1 MFNTITAAVQQ
12 LPSAAFPH
20 VAHLRTQRAFSS
32 SRGGAGRGEPMENGP
47 GYSWTNR
54 QCDDSRCRLS
64 SFSQPP
70 RDLCVD
76 TYVQNMSKGCQLLSA
91 SSQCALLE
99 CLKINTP
106 RNLRS
111 KIRGLT
117 TERSFFSLPFSS
129 PDWRVAKVTGRLVAV
144 SDCTGQMGQSAA
156 CMSG

>member
-1 MFNTITAAVQQ
+1 MCLTP
-12 LPSAAFPH
+12 L
-20 VAHLRTQRAFSS
+20 LLLSS
-32 SRGGAGRGEPMENGP
+32 SSPQRPSPLSRSSGPSGPFPPPGAGRGEPMKNGP
-47 GYSWTNR
+47 GYSWRNR

-106 RNLRS
+106 RNLRY

-117 TERSFFSLPFSS
+117 TERSFFSLLFSS
-129 PDWRVAKVTGRLVAV
+129 PDWRMAKVTGRLVAV
-144 SDCTGQMGQSAA
+144 SEYTGQMGQSAA